1 MRTGIFLLFV
11 VVLLYGC
18 PPCETIT
25 LDNGPLPDSLLAK
38 VPYQDGNTY
47 SFQHS
52 NGQVINYTAQR
63 ATEKELMHCD
73 HCCDYNYNYEIN
85 TTKLTPDY
93 PVFNISLRLSNSD
106 TIHHEFSCN
115 IGKYFLNIPL
125 TRSQYYVNF
134 DFADSLQIG
143 NTFYKE
149 VFKIKPYN
157 HYLYD
162 EPVKVDSLFYN
173 YTDGILLIK
182 MSNEEYYRIMD

>member
-1 MRTGIFLLFV
+1 MRAGISLIFV

-25 LDNGPLPDSLLAK
+25 LDNGPLPDSLLAL

-93 PVFNISLRLSNSD
+93 PVFNIHLMLSNSD
-106 TIHHEFSCN
+106 TIYPEFSCS
-115 IGKYFLNIPL
+115 IGKYFLNIPHAGN
-125 TRSQYYVNF
+125 RYSVYF
-134 DFADSLQIG
+134 DYADSLQIG
-143 NTFYKE
+143 NKFYKE
-149 VFKIKPYN
+149 VYKIKSYN
-157 HYLYD
+157 HYQYD
-162 EPVKVDSLFYN
+162 EPVKVDSVFYN
-173 YTDGILLIK
+173 YTDGIILIK
-182 MSNEEYYRIMD
+182 MSNEEYYRILD